1 MFAGGRE
8 GFIRDRSPRR
18 RNSRERIWGWDS
30 PLDGR
35 SPRRRNSPER
45 IGGWGSSPERIGDWD
60 EAAADLKAAKDE
72 AAKDKAALA
81 KTVLEMEKKR
91 KTFEAEKE
99 ALNEKIFLLLPPK
112 SVKNDYLEQNPAK
125 YIFRCSDGD
134 IQIPDYGILQTEFY
148 YKEGIIF
155 YKKLIYSENKKDIEF
170 LNHPK

>member
-18 RNSRERIWGWDS
+18 RNSRERIGGWGS

-45 IGGWGSSPERIGDWD
+45 IGGWGGSPERIGDWD
-60 EAAADLKAAKDE
+60 EAAADLQAAKDE

-91 KTFEAEKE
+91 KAFEAEKE
-99 ALNEKIFLLLPPK
+99 ALNEKIFCCFLP
-112 SVKNDYLEQNPAK
+112 NQ
-125 YIFRCSDGD
+125 
-134 IQIPDYGILQTEFY
+134 
-148 YKEGIIF
+148 
-155 YKKLIYSENKKDIEF
+155 
-170 LNHPK
+170 